1 MKENFTILQLY
12 DGRLFNECGIYDS
25 SIILVKGLIMPHE
38 ISIFDAYMRSEYV
51 NAREKLRTQTVAI
64 NYLKKCGWE
73 AENLPVMVID
83 YSSERSE

>member
-1 MKENFTILQLY
+1 
-12 DGRLFNECGIYDS
+12 
-25 SIILVKGLIMPHE
+25 MPHE